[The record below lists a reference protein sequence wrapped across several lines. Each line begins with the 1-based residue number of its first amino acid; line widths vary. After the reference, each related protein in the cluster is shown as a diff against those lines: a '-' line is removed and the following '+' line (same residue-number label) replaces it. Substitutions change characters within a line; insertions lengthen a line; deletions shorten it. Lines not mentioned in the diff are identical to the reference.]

1 MQESLFSMEA
11 EEFDGPAVEGKT
23 KITRSE
29 TLKVETIDNAEK
41 LFDGF
46 KTMKAITWSY
56 GVSMVAKQMRKFED
70 IELVFGCKAILEKQI
85 KLTALAPLVV
95 QAETFEAPSEQIGKR
110 DFRQGRERGSA
121 GRISRTLFLPIR
133 RFTFFANPE
142 TEKYRVIT
150 GSANFSNKAW
160 NGNKQKEVILVCD
173 DRDSYFEVL
182 EKVYEPFK
190 ATCATR
196 VDSLK
201 ASLDELDRSGTGWV
215 W

>member
-29 TLKVETIDNAEK
+29 TLNVETIDNAEK

-95 QAETFEAPSEQIGKR
+95 QAETLKLLQ
-110 DFRQGRERGSA
+110 
-121 GRISRTLFLPIR
+121 
-133 RFTFFANPE
+133 
-142 TEKYRVIT
+142 
-150 GSANFSNKAW
+150 NK
-160 NGNKQKEVILVCD
+160 
-173 DRDSYFEVL
+173 
-182 EKVYEPFK
+182 
-190 ATCATR
+190 
-196 VDSLK
+196 
-201 ASLDELDRSGTGWV
+201 
-215 W
+215 